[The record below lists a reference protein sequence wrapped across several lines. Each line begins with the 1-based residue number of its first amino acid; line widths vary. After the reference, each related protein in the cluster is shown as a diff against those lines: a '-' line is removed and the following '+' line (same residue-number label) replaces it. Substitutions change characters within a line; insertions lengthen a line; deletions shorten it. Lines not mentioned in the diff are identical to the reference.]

1 MSLLVFNPSLHHL
14 SPPHLVACRFCKA
27 MLLYPKR
34 ASLLC
39 MDYYTAFLESIKI
52 RL

>member
-14 SPPHLVACRFCKA
+14 SPPHLIECRCYKA
-27 MLLYPKR
+27 LSLYPKR